1 MERNPFSEC
10 KYSLLQGEEELVNEI
25 MDEQKKI
32 DKKTEQQKVE
42 EQKTKPQKT
51 DKYPEIQDENDSFC
65 SFSFLNAFFGWRFFP
80 SF

>member
-32 DKKTEQQKVE
+32 DKKNRTAKSRRAKN
-42 EQKTKPQKT
+42 KTTK
-51 DKYPEIQDENDSFC
+51 N
-65 SFSFLNAFFGWRFFP
+65 R
-80 SF
+80 